1 MKIVSVLRKMSSVS
15 GTLISDL
22 DSAPQLDGDGDLIN
36 KIMADMNLEP
46 TQQQA
51 PANQMTPMSAP
62 ASVIS
67 SPNPNS
73 TLHHAMDS
81 VPPTAHMIGHEHP
94 TAGDF
99 EAAIQPRGLMAGG
112 ASTAAAWSSGAPQ
125 KPRVK
130 VAKKSWWSKVLEE
143 MKVPIFVALLFF
155 VFSLPVLHIIIGTY
169 LPSLVK
175 STGEL
180 TTIGLLF
187 KSVLAGL
194 TFWILQRIVVPL
206 LSL

>member
-1 MKIVSVLRKMSSVS
+1 MSSVS

-22 DSAPQLDGDGDLIN
+22 DSSPQLDGDGDLIN

-46 TQQQA
+46 SAQQA
-51 PANQMTPMSAP
+51 PAPQMNPMSPP

-73 TLHHAMDS
+73 TIQHAMDS
-81 VPPTAHMIGHEHP
+81 VPPTAHMIGHDHP

-112 ASTAAAWSSGAPQ
+112 ASTAAAWSSGTAT
-125 KPRVK
+125 KPKVK
-130 VAKKSWWSKVLEE
+130 VPKKSWWMKVLDE
-143 MKVPIFVALLFF
+143 MKLPIFVTLLFF
-155 VFSLPVLHIIIGTY
+155 VFSLPVVHIIIGSY
-169 LPSLVK
+169 LPSLVRA
-175 STGEL
+175 TGEL
-180 TTIGLLF
+180 TTLGLLF
-187 KSVLAGL
+187 KSLLAGA

>member
-1 MKIVSVLRKMSSVS
+1 MSGVS

-22 DSAPQLDGDGDLIN
+22 DSSSPQLDGDGDLIN
-36 KIMADMNLEP
+36 RIMADMNLEP
-46 TQQQA
+46 SAQQQA
-51 PANQMTPMSAP
+51 PAPQMNPMSSP
-62 ASVIS
+62 MSVIS

-73 TLHHAMDS
+73 TIQHAMDS
-81 VPPTAHMIGHEHP
+81 VPPTAHMIGHDHP

-112 ASTAAAWSSGAPQ
+112 ASAAAAWSSGTPT
-125 KPRVK
+125 KPKVK
-130 VAKKSWWSKVLEE
+130 VPKKSWWMKMLDE
-143 MKVPIFVALLFF
+143 MKLPIFVALLFF
-155 VFSLPVLHIIIGTY
+155 VFSLPVLHIIIGSY
-169 LPSLVK
+169 LPSLVR

-180 TTIGLLF
+180 TTLGLLF
-187 KSVLAGL
+187 KSLLAGL

>member
-1 MKIVSVLRKMSSVS
+1 MKFVSVLRNMSGVS

-22 DSAPQLDGDGDLIN
+22 DSSPQLDGDGDLIN

-51 PANQMTPMSAP
+51 PATSMPP
-62 ASVIS
+62 PLSVIS

-73 TLHHAMDS
+73 TLQHSMDS
-81 VPPTAHMIGHEHP
+81 IPATAHMIGHEHP

-112 ASTAAAWSSGAPQ
+112 ATTAAAWSSGAPQ

-130 VAKKSWWSKVLEE
+130 VAKKSWWVKLLEE
-143 MKVPIFVALLFF
+143 MKLPIFVALLFF
-155 VFSLPVLHIIIGTY
+155 FFSLPILHIVIGTY
-169 LPSLVK
+169 LPSLIRG
-175 STGEL
+175 SGEL
-180 TTIGLLF
+180 TTLGLLF
-187 KSVLAGL
+187 KSLLAGL
-194 TFWILQRIVVPL
+194 TFWILQRIIVPL